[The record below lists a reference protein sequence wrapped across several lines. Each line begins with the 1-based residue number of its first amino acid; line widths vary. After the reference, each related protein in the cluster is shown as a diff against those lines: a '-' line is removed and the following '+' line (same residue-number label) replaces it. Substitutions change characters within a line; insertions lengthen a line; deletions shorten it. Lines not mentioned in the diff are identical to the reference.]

1 MIMKL
6 ATALSERSDI
16 QNKISEISV
25 RLNNNAKVQDGDTP
39 AENPI
44 KLMEELD
51 ILLIRL
57 EDLMAKINLTNSKTV
72 YDGKTITE
80 LLARRDCLKKKIEV
94 MRDFLN
100 NASNRVNRMTR
111 TEIKIIS
118 TVPVAEMQETLDC
131 LSKELRQTDEQIQA
145 LNWTT
150 ELI

>member
-1 MIMKL
+1 MKL

-39 AENPI
+39 TENPI
-44 KLMEELD
+44 KLIEELD
-51 ILLIRL
+51 SMLIRL
-57 EDLMAKINLTNSKTV
+57 EYLMAKINLTNSRTV

-80 LLARRDCLKKKIEV
+80 LLARRDCLKKKIETI
-94 MRDFLN
+94 RNFLN
-100 NASNRVNRMTR
+100 NSSNRVNRMTR

-118 TVPVAEMQETLDC
+118 TVPVSEIQETLDC
-131 LSKELRQTDEQIQA
+131 LSKELRQTDEKIQE

>member
-1 MIMKL
+1 MKL

-51 ILLIRL
+51 SLLIRL
-57 EDLMAKINLTNSKTV
+57 EDLMAKINLTNSKTI

-94 MRDFLN
+94 MRNFLN

-118 TVPVAEMQETLDC
+118 TVPVDEMQKNIDC
-131 LSKELRQTDEQIQA
+131 LSKELRQTDEKIQE